1 MQHIHFLKMYSL
13 SKEKNKI
20 SVFCFFNDPLVVE
33 AMVKVVGLSM
43 VTELMVAE
51 TIVTDAMVNAAIVTY
66 TIVTASLVTDAMVAF
81 LSELEE
87 S

>member
-1 MQHIHFLKMYSL
+1 MF
-13 SKEKNKI
+13 
-20 SVFCFFNDPLVVE
+20 FFFFNDPLMVE

-66 TIVTASLVTDAMVAF
+66 AIVTASLVTDAMVAF